1 MYINTKA
8 LYSLLNYRLHLVGS
22 LNIIFL
28 NLLKMFW
35 PILPMATIC
44 NGNIVCFWGVP

>member
-22 LNIIFL
+22 LNIIFFKSAEDVL
-28 NLLKMFW
+28 AYS
-35 PILPMATIC
+35 P
-44 NGNIVCFWGVP
+44 NGHYL